1 MRQSAFQV
9 SLKCLPEPWLPL
21 YRRGQSPWLHHIDF
35 LCFYSH
41 PLSSWSEQEHIIPH
55 YSPSN
60 LPTSIFNSLHN
71 FHQSQT
77 GSHHEM
83 ALSPLCISN
92 GVPLL
97 QLPGPFFDLH
107 YCTPFLNFHLL
118 WNVAS
123 PAVAKRQKML
133 ENLSGPGSIHWW
145 CGSGLLMCP
154 SLPELKY
161 TPWHLIPSATCSLH
175 LRNPLGINR
184 ILVLPRPTY
193 FSLPQGYSRV
203 PHLKH

>member
-1 MRQSAFQV
+1 MRNQTKFGSKFGPPTRSNLLHLQWDSLHFRCLWNVFLNHGFPSTGEGKALDCITLISCAFTHI
-9 SLKCLPEPWLPL
+9 PYPL
-21 YRRGQSPWLHHIDF
+21 GQSKNTLFPW
-35 LCFYSH
+35 S
-41 PLSSWSEQEHIIPH
+41 
-55 YSPSN
+55 SPSN

-97 QLPGPFFDLH
+97 QHPGPFFDLH

-145 CGSGLLMCP
+145 CGSGLLM
-154 SLPELKY
+154 
-161 TPWHLIPSATCSLH
+161 
-175 LRNPLGINR
+175 
-184 ILVLPRPTY
+184 
-193 FSLPQGYSRV
+193 
-203 PHLKH
+203 